1 MAFALLAAIFI
12 VEFAPP
18 RLNRVLEP
26 VVRLLAGGS
35 LRGLRLIGILVI
47 VPWVG
52 EHLLSQGRQ
61 ESVANVVQL
70 DGASLGVGILILTV
84 MIVPIMVA
92 IVVDALRAVPHG
104 WREGAAALGANR
116 WRVMWTI
123 SVRTARPAIVA
134 AAVLAT
140 ARALGEAIMLSM
152 VAGSASFAPNPIDGI
167 TFLFEPT
174 RPLASALV
182 ENVEGL
188 SVVPFGQTLFA
199 FAAVLLVSSML
210 LSLAG
215 FAAKQ
220 PMRKYGGAAL
230 MEAATATRV
239 APTLAARQ
247 RRLLAAA
254 RPHWLLRGV
263 GGGADPDRRRRRDRP
278 LHGLQGPAVLRPR
291 PAARKP
297 GRLARPVDQRR
308 LPGPADRHRAA
319 AGDVDRDRGPAGGD
333 DRGLAYRVRPPSRP
347 RPHGRIGDRGSSPA
361 RPASCWRCSASSSSS
376 SSGSASSPS
385 TPKAAPCSA
394 APSSRP
400 ASMMSLIAL
409 PLVVG
414 ATREALNAI
423 PGHVREASYALG
435 KTKAATIRRVLL
447 PAARP
452 GIGTGTALGMG
463 RVAGDTAIVVVLL
476 GATLQILNGADGS
489 VFGLFRGTG
498 STLTSYVYYNS
509 PAGEGL
515 APEKAYFAAFCL
527 LGDRDRAHSSS
538 SPASRGEGSRR
549 GRARPRRQPAGAC
562 QHRHRP
568 RADPWWRPPAAKRQ
582 TARRSRHGADRP
594 RLAGAA
600 RPEPC
605 P

>member
-1 MAFALLAAIFI
+1 MKGGGLWTDARVERILGAVACIVLALIGGMIVFVFQKAWPSFAHNGLAWFGGGGDVDLQLEDIFNSPADPAHYVYTLHAWPLLWGTFLVTAGAVLIGMAFALLAAIFI

-18 RLNRVLEP
+18 RINRVLEP
-26 VVRLLAGGS
+26 VVRLLAAVPSVVYG
-35 LRGLRLIGILVI
+35 LIGILVI

-70 DGASLGVGILILTV
+70 DGASLGVGVLILTV

-220 PMRKYGGAAL
+220 PMRKYG
-230 MEAATATRV
+230 
-239 APTLAARQ
+239 
-247 RRLLAAA
+247 
-254 RPHWLLRGV
+254 
-263 GGGADPDRRRRRDRP
+263 
-278 LHGLQGPAVLRPR
+278 
-291 PAARKP
+291 
-297 GRLARPVDQRR
+297 
-308 LPGPADRHRAA
+308 
-319 AGDVDRDRGPAGGD
+319 
-333 DRGLAYRVRPPSRP
+333 VRP
-347 RPHGRIGDRGSSPA
+347 
-361 RPASCWRCSASSSSS
+361 
-376 SSGSASSPS
+376 
-385 TPKAAPCSA
+385 
-394 APSSRP
+394 
-400 ASMMSLIAL
+400 
-409 PLVVG
+409 
-414 ATREALNAI
+414 
-423 PGHVREASYALG
+423 
-435 KTKAATIRRVLL
+435 
-447 PAARP
+447 
-452 GIGTGTALGMG
+452 
-463 RVAGDTAIVVVLL
+463 
-476 GATLQILNGADGS
+476 
-489 VFGLFRGTG
+489 
-498 STLTSYVYYNS
+498 
-509 PAGEGL
+509 
-515 APEKAYFAAFCL
+515 
-527 LGDRDRAHSSS
+527 
-538 SPASRGEGSRR
+538 
-549 GRARPRRQPAGAC
+549 
-562 QHRHRP
+562 
-568 RADPWWRPPAAKRQ
+568 
-582 TARRSRHGADRP
+582 
-594 RLAGAA
+594 
-600 RPEPC
+600 
-605 P
+605 